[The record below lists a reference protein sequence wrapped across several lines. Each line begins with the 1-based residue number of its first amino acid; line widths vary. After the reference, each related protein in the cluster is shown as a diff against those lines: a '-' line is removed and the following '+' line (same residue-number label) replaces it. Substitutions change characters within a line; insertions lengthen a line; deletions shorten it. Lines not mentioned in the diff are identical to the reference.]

1 MVFNFDFLSEEQ
13 EPNPLI
19 QYLKQQQPETLSRIA
34 QSASPEI
41 QQIITKN
48 VQGLL
53 GMLSSGDF
61 NIQIATDRENLA
73 SLLASAMMTGY
84 FLSQME
90 QRKNLE
96 VNFSTAE
103 FLNSNSSSNQAETKK
118 EEPKF

>member
-61 NIQIATDRENLA
+61 NVQIATDRENLA

-118 EEPKF
+118 EEG